1 MKKERKENS
10 FIKKPIYPGGQ
21 KAMKAF
27 IKENLRYP
35 EEAIKHKV
43 TGTVTLRYTINHL
56 GKVTKAHV
64 ISGLGYGCDEEA
76 IRLVKLFQF
85 QVEKVRKLR
94 VTFKKEIHI
103 HFRKPKAQKKKQV
116 IQYQYKSKQE
126 KPNEAPEKKDQPQKG
141 YNYIVRY

>member
-27 IKENLRYP
+27 IRENLKYP
-35 EEAIKHKV
+35 EEAVKNQIQ
-43 TGTVTLRYTINHL
+43 GTVTLRYTINHL
-56 GKVTKAHV
+56 GKVIKANV

-76 IRLVKLFQF
+76 IRLVMLLQF

-103 HFRKPKAQKKKQV
+103 HFRKPTIKKKQQV
-116 IQYQYKSKQE
+116 IQYQYKSKKDE
-126 KPNEAPEKKDQPQKG
+126 STEAPEGQNQPQKG
-141 YNYIVRY
+141 YNYIIRY